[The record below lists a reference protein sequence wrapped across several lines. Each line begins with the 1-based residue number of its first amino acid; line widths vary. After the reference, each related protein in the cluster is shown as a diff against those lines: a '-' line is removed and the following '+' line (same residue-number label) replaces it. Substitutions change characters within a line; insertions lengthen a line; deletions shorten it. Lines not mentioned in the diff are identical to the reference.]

1 MAFKLRGQAIDM
13 FPLKGRFVE
22 SGILG
27 DVVGD
32 EIEFLSL
39 QNGKCLGLDLME
51 GYMRCNIG
59 CREQF
64 EDLASLLQV
73 LVALV
78 AVLIHL
84 VLCGLFRAIGLL
96 SDVRKQAVDQM
107 VMESLIAV
115 VDKTEQID
123 TDGPLLQLLQP
134 EDRVIRHQRGIV
146 FDTFIGNLQ
155 CWQKRV
161 GQGIQVIYLSTTL
174 DFAFDF
180 TGTEISGLSL
190 ELCDGVEARG
200 ILQET
205 MSVLDVRRPQILG
218 GDGGQPL
225 LFMRQ
230 RLADRANPAMTSF
243 TPVHH

>member
-1 MAFKLRGQAIDM
+1 M

-78 AVLIHL
+78 AGLIHL
-84 VLCGLFRAIGLL
+84 VFRGLFRAIGVLP
-96 SDVRKQAVDQM
+96 DVIKQAVDQM
-107 VMESLIAV
+107 VMESL
-115 VDKTEQID
+115 
-123 TDGPLLQLLQP
+123 
-134 EDRVIRHQRGIV
+134 
-146 FDTFIGNLQ
+146 
-155 CWQKRV
+155 
-161 GQGIQVIYLSTTL
+161 
-174 DFAFDF
+174 
-180 TGTEISGLSL
+180 
-190 ELCDGVEARG
+190 
-200 ILQET
+200 
-205 MSVLDVRRPQILG
+205 
-218 GDGGQPL
+218 
-225 LFMRQ
+225 
-230 RLADRANPAMTSF
+230 
-243 TPVHH
+243 